1 MSKDY
6 DPTLEPDVEFYRVT
20 DKDLSGQRG
29 NLIKKEQLAQ
39 DAAAALDDAC
49 ATYRVLYQSASGL
62 GDEETKPTNEPV
74 AVSGLIAFPS
84 GEAPTE
90 GWPVVSW
97 AHGTVG
103 SADKSAPSMDPYL
116 EEVPPADE
124 GLGLLRKINKAPH
137 ALLNAF
143 LRAGWAVAMTDYEGL
158 GTYGNHPYLL
168 GVSEGRGILD
178 IVPAVHQLAT
188 QTVGEQTISDRY
200 AIVGHSQGGQAALW
214 GAHLASTGAYPTTST
229 LIGVASLAPASN
241 LRPGLQAAY
250 SSPSPVGDLGAFY
263 PLFCN
268 GVFGGDPTI
277 DMELIF
283 QPDAVTQ
290 YLRDFNTKARV
301 ELSEEDFWMKR
312 PPLAVPDPLWSTNR
326 SAGIFRMQVGSEPQ
340 TAAWNKYWRQVDTFN
355 PARKITV
362 PIHISQAAGDTRV
375 NPANTAILLE
385 QLHAIDGIGPITEK
399 FYVMGEV
406 ATPDPATLG
415 EHFGLLVYELEI
427 QAILDWFAGL

>member
-1 MSKDY
+1 MSRDY
-6 DPTLEPDVEFYRVT
+6 DPALEPDVEFYRVA
-20 DKDLSGQRG
+20 DEDLTGEPG
-29 NLIKKEQLAQ
+29 NLIRSEQLAQ
-39 DAAAALDDAC
+39 DAAAALDDAR

-62 GDEETKPTNEPV
+62 GDEDTKPTNEPI
-74 AVSGLIAFPS
+74 AVSGLIAFPP
-84 GEAPTE
+84 GEAPAG

-103 SADKSAPSMDPYL
+103 STDKSAPSMDPYL
-116 EEVPPADE
+116 EDVPPADAD
-124 GLGLLRKINKAPH
+124 LGLLRKINKVPH

-178 IVPAVHQLAT
+178 IVPAVHQLAA
-188 QTVGEQTISDRY
+188 QTVGQQISDRY

-229 LIGVASLAPASN
+229 LIGVAALAPASN
-241 LRPGLQAAY
+241 LRSGLQLAY
-250 SSPSPVGDLGAFY
+250 LSPSASPDIVGDLGAFY

-290 YLRDFNTKARV
+290 YLRDFNTKSRV
-301 ELSEEDFWMKR
+301 ELSEEDFWMTR
-312 PPLAVPDPLWSTNR
+312 PPLAAPNPLWSTDR
-326 SAGIFRMQVGSEPQ
+326 SAGIFRTQQGNSYPPTSDPQ
-340 TAAWNKYWRQVDTFN
+340 TA
-355 PARKITV
+355 
-362 PIHISQAAGDTRV
+362 
-375 NPANTAILLE
+375 
-385 QLHAIDGIGPITEK
+385 
-399 FYVMGEV
+399 
-406 ATPDPATLG
+406 
-415 EHFGLLVYELEI
+415 
-427 QAILDWFAGL
+427 